1 MKPQKYFTI
10 FFGLLGAA
18 MSAMGADNKSTDYQD
33 PWINGVPAE
42 PGEAWSIAYGG
53 RLYDQWAVAQGKTLP
68 DTTHPSYP
76 AAGKAK
82 GWATWRCK
90 ECHGWDYKGV
100 AGAYASGSSFT
111 GIKGIRGYAGAS
123 PQKIAEI
130 IRNPTHRYTAE
141 MIPDDKLKYLALFV
155 AKGQLD
161 TDRILDGKTKK
172 IRKGNVLHGRD
183 VFQNLCAICHGFD
196 GKAQNLAANPP
207 AYVGTIANQKPAE
220 LLHKV
225 RNGFPGMPMPSNSW
239 WDEQTLADVAAY
251 AQTLPEK

>member
-1 MKPQKYFTI
+1 MKVQACLFI
-10 FFGLLGAA
+10 IVSLLGCIT
-18 MSAMGADNKSTDYQD
+18 SASGGDNKSVEYQD
-33 PWINGVPAE
+33 PWINGVPNE

-68 DTTHPSYP
+68 ETTHPSYP
-76 AAGKAK
+76 AVGKAK

-90 ECHGWDYKGV
+90 ECHGWDYKGA

-111 GIKGIRGYAGAS
+111 GIKGIRAYAGAS

-130 IRNPTHRYTAE
+130 IRNPTHRYTPE
-141 MIPDDKLKYLALFV
+141 MIPDAALKHLALFV
-155 AKGQLD
+155 SKGQID

-172 IRKGNVLHGRD
+172 ILKGNAQRGRD

-196 GKAQNLAANPP
+196 GKAQNLAASPP